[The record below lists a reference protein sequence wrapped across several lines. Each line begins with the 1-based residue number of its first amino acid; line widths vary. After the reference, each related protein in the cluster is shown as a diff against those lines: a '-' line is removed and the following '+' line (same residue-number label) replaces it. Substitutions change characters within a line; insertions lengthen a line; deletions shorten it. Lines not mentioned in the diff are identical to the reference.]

1 MKRSILLA
9 FALATALLA
18 ADAVVTQATQLVTA
32 KKFDEAIA
40 LLDKS
45 YKAKP
50 TPELSKALASASMA
64 KADDAIEIPAVV
76 KTRLGLDSE
85 QSWIVLNEANFFAWP
100 GPDLRFLPGMG
111 PETAAYGFLPP
122 TFFRVVLER
131 FMKAARSGT
140 AALVRRSE

>member
-64 KADDAIEIPAVV
+64 KADDA
-76 KTRLGLDSE
+76 
-85 QSWIVLNEANFFAWP
+85 
-100 GPDLRFLPGMG
+100 M
-111 PETAAYGFLPP
+111 YGNSLPP
-122 TFFRVVLER
+122 REKYPTALRTYRQVLKYD
-131 FMKAARSGT
+131 KANKKAQENIATIEGIYKQMGRPIPQ
-140 AALVRRSE
+140 